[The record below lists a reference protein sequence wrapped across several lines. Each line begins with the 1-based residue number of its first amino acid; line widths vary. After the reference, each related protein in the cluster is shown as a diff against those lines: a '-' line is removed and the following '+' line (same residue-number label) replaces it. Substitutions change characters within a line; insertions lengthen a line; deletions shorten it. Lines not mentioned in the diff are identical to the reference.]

1 MSSVVTWILFWTHG
15 IWIPAVSRFLDY
27 SGLCNSDPHFIVTVV
42 EIWYAG
48 EGGARSWCG
57 EKRRFSAWRLL
68 WVLLLEISASS
79 SFILLWEDSCS
90 ERKYS
95 YDLNTGPVWWNC
107 VQQGNVVWY
116 SSGSWKTRL
125 NLVPNLSCLKKV
137 ARCSLITDLFR
148 SWKGLL

>member
-1 MSSVVTWILFWTHG
+1 MNPVLNSWHLDSRCVKIYALFRVMQFRS
-15 IWIPAVSRFLDY
+15 PLY
-27 SGLCNSDPHFIVTVV
+27 SKLVTVV

-48 EGGARSWCG
+48 EGGARSWWG